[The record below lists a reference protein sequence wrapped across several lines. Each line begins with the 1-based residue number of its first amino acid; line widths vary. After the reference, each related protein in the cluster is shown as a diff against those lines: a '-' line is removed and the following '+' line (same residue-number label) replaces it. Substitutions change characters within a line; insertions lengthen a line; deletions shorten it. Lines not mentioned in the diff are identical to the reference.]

1 MDESGR
7 FRASD
12 QERFRSVVDQIGER
26 FGRVIDLDK
35 SPFVIIEILREFGG
49 VVRSEG
55 GGGGGGVSPGVS
67 TIAGS
72 PPSAEDQVE
81 LADVMKAVLRLQRD
95 LKDVKAHLGT
105 SSPGA

>member
-1 MDESGR
+1 
-7 FRASD
+7 
-12 QERFRSVVDQIGER
+12 
-26 FGRVIDLDK
+26 
-35 SPFVIIEILREFGG
+35 
-49 VVRSEG
+49 
-55 GGGGGGVSPGVS
+55 VS